1 MKLVNVETP
10 EKNVCKMTFSASAAE
25 LEEAAEAVYQR
36 TRDTFTIKGFAK
48 GQADRA
54 QIEADRGEHVFWYD
68 AINDL
73 MDRDVPALYE
83 KALAENDL
91 QPVDEP
97 SYDLVSVK
105 KEDGFVAT
113 ATVPLQ
119 PAFQLEKTTGFEV
132 TCTIP
137 ATTDKEVDRVIERRR
152 AGFAELVPHK
162 GPAVKGNIVHM
173 DYTGYVNGEPFPGGS
188 ATKQAIEL
196 GRGRMIPGFEEGI
209 LGHQAGDEFDLNV
222 TFPAAYHA
230 KDLAGKDATF
240 KVKIIDVCIRQ
251 LPALNSDF
259 AKKAGKVDTMEEYRA
274 QVHDQLAARKRTTA
288 INHARNQIL
297 MQLADA
303 AKGDLPEILVEN
315 AYHVEMQSVQQQLQM
330 QRLSMDK
337 YLGQIHQTRDEF
349 KATVRKVAERNTR
362 ARMALLQIAGTEGL
376 VPTDA
381 ELDQQLSKRAEM
393 AKKTLEEVKEKT
405 VLRALRRN
413 ESIRR
418 AADWVIERSTVK
430 EVQA

>member
-173 DYTGYVNGEPFPGGS
+173 DYTGDVNGEPVAGGS

-405 VLRALRRN
+405 DLRALRRN